1 MAPKPAR
8 YNASGQKNV
17 KRKKKVPITNNT
29 VKRKRKNTGDLCFRK
44 RTENKSRALDHHLC

>member
-17 KRKKKVPITNNT
+17 KRKKKSTYHKQHGKKKKKEHRGFMFPQEN
-29 VKRKRKNTGDLCFRK
+29 RK
-44 RTENKSRALDHHLC
+44 